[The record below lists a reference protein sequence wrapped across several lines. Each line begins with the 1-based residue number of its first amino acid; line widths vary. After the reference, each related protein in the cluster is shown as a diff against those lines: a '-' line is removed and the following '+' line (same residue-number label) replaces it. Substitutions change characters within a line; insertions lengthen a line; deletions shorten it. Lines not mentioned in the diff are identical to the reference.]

1 MNKILFISCCVPD
14 ELETEITQY
23 CKSSINIHDAAN
35 TFQKS
40 LIHGFIEN
48 NANLEVLSAPSL
60 PAFPLGYKRI
70 YIPKMQTRIEGKV
83 LCDILPYFSFMIGKY
98 ASIERRIV
106 KYVKEWINLYSNDE
120 LTIIGY
126 NINAAF
132 MEAMKTIKS
141 NFPKVQTALIVTD
154 MIEDAFNFKS
164 NTTFLKRIQVSLH
177 TKKIYSSYQ
186 AIDKYILLSEQM
198 RNRIPNCKDNYI
210 VVEGI
215 YTHCGDIPNID
226 RQQIIFY
233 SGALDTYVNVVEM
246 IEAFKKIIYC
256 EKERVR
262 ILREDLKIEEKDCY
276 AIMYKLD
283 NVDVEQLTVANRDFL
298 MQDDQTVDKKL
309 QQAMSMGLY
318 DPNRNLSYLSKMHL
332 VDALQCNYLMDTLD
346 PNEKAQ
352 HDLIESEHY
361 DMSDRQIQPQ
371 AEYFHLHSQH
381 IVEHNIYRV
390 SPEVR
395 MLKEKEPEQYKALM
409 QMLENHIKQ
418 HEDFE
423 KQSKQPDVVSGAKA
437 IFGGTANK

>member
-177 TKKIYSSYQ
+177 KKKIYSSYQ

-246 IEAFKKIIYC
+246 IEAFKKINRDDYKLVICGGGPLSNYVR
-256 EKERVR
+256 EEADKNSNIVFLGSISRKEVLEWQRKSSLLINPRQPSEITKYSFPSKTMEYFASGTPV
-262 ILREDLKIEEKDCY
+262 L
-276 AIMYKLD
+276 MYKLQGIPEEYYSYCYTIEGSSVD
-283 NVDVEQLTVANRDFL
+283 EFKECMRNVLSIEEQERTALGNKARVFILTEKTSCLQVKRILKFL
-298 MQDDQTVDKKL
+298 Q
-309 QQAMSMGLY
+309 
-318 DPNRNLSYLSKMHL
+318 N
-332 VDALQCNYLMDTLD
+332 
-346 PNEKAQ
+346 
-352 HDLIESEHY
+352 
-361 DMSDRQIQPQ
+361 
-371 AEYFHLHSQH
+371 
-381 IVEHNIYRV
+381 
-390 SPEVR
+390 
-395 MLKEKEPEQYKALM
+395 
-409 QMLENHIKQ
+409 
-418 HEDFE
+418 
-423 KQSKQPDVVSGAKA
+423 
-437 IFGGTANK
+437 